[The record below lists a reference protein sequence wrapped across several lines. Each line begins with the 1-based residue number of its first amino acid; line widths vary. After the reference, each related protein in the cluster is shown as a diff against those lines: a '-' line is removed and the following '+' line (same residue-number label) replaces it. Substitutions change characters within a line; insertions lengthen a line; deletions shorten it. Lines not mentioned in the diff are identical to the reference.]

1 MSERYQR
8 ISCKSSRCEPQSPF
22 RPRADT
28 PLRTFRRAMHS
39 PTRPMMSIAKSQLYE
54 PLLTSVVFIGV
65 AAVTFNGG
73 QRV

>member
-8 ISCKSSRCEPQSPF
+8 TSCKSSRCEPQSPF
-22 RPRADT
+22 RPRADM
-28 PLRTFRRAMHS
+28 PLSPFSRATHS
-39 PTRPMMSIAKSQLYE
+39 STWPMMSIAKSQLYE

-65 AAVTFNGG
+65 AAATFNGG